1 MKNKKKIIVGLL
13 LVVVIALAMLFVKK
27 QSDSSQKAKVEK
39 GSKAYTFVVVNKD
52 GKEKVTKGKTDA
64 KYLKNLMD
72 ELKKDGKIKY
82 KAQKQSM
89 GSFVVSVNGERADF
103 AKDKAYW
110 RIVINKKDAQKG
122 IDEQPVKNKDHIEF
136 VYTPAQ

>member
-1 MKNKKKIIVGLL
+1 
-13 LVVVIALAMLFVKK
+13 
-27 QSDSSQKAKVEK
+27 
-39 GSKAYTFVVVNKD
+39 
-52 GKEKVTKGKTDA
+52 
-64 KYLKNLMD
+64 MD
-72 ELKKDGKIKY
+72 EMKKDGKIKY

-110 RIVINKKDAQKG
+110 RIVVNKKDAQKG

>member
-1 MKNKKKIIVGLL
+1 VKNKKKIIVGLL

-52 GKEKVTKGKTDA
+52 SKEKVTKGKTDA

-72 ELKKDGKIKY
+72 EMKKDGKIKY

-110 RIVINKKDAQKG
+110 RIVVNKKDAQKG

>member
-1 MKNKKKIIVGLL
+1 MKKKKKIIVGLL

-27 QSDSSQKAKVEK
+27 QSDSSQKAKVEN

-72 ELKKDGKIKY
+72 LKLYLIDINSWLLGHY
-82 KAQKQSM
+82 
-89 GSFVVSVNGERADF
+89 FVF
-103 AKDKAYW
+103 H
-110 RIVINKKDAQKG
+110 
-122 IDEQPVKNKDHIEF
+122 IDMQIFLK
-136 VYTPAQ
+136 